1 MQRGLLN
8 RRTAKM
14 IEKKKKISV
23 GDLELVKVKLQLTE

>member
-14 IEKKKKISV
+14 IEKKKISV

>member
-8 RRTAKM
+8 SRTVKM
-14 IEKKKKISV
+14 LEKKKISV